1 MATHSSNLAW
11 RILWTEEAGR
21 LQSMGSQRV
30 RHDRSDLEQPT
41 CCLLINDPSN
51 YIPEVPCILFFQL
64 AESGRYDEAASML
77 FKNNVDTVYDEPKPL
92 DNKDMEKVKTLL
104 SSLPIKS
111 HTIDYIKFKEVYEN
125 EVKCTAIIMEAHD
138 NIPEVKTVFYF
149 KPVSYLGKWKLCLV
163 DSHHG
168 DQTVIKADK
177 KDSMQNEY
185 QKEMREK
192 NLQELKK

>member
-1 MATHSSNLAW
+1 MRKNLYI
-11 RILWTEEAGR
+11 ILGVFLLIISPLFMTSCKDKPKPNPQTTFE
-21 LQSMGSQRV
+21 QSMTNKDSVAVTGLV
-30 RHDRSDLEQPT
+30 
-41 CCLLINDPSN
+41 N
-51 YIPEVPCILFFQL
+51 VFFQL

-77 FKNNVDTVYDEPKPL
+77 FKNNVDTVYDERKPL

-104 SSLPIKS
+104 ASLPIKS

>member
-1 MATHSSNLAW
+1 MRKNLYI
-11 RILWTEEAGR
+11 ILGVFLLIISPLFMTSCKDKPKPNPQTTFE
-21 LQSMGSQRV
+21 QSMTNKDSVAVTGLV
-30 RHDRSDLEQPT
+30 
-41 CCLLINDPSN
+41 N
-51 YIPEVPCILFFQL
+51 VFFQL

-177 KDSMQNEY
+177 KDSMQHEY

>member
-1 MATHSSNLAW
+1 MRKNLYI
-11 RILWTEEAGR
+11 ILGVFLLTISPLFMTSCKDKPKPNPQTTFE
-21 LQSMGSQRV
+21 QSMTNKDSVAVTGLV
-30 RHDRSDLEQPT
+30 
-41 CCLLINDPSN
+41 N
-51 YIPEVPCILFFQL
+51 VFFQL

-77 FKNNVDTVYDEPKPL
+77 FKNNVDTVYDEPQPL

-168 DQTVIKADK
+168 DQTVIKANK

-185 QKEMREK
+185 RREMREK

>member
-1 MATHSSNLAW
+1 MRKNLYI
-11 RILWTEEAGR
+11 ILGVFLLIISPLFMTSCKDKPKPNQQTTFE
-21 LQSMGSQRV
+21 QSMTNKDSVAVTGLV
-30 RHDRSDLEQPT
+30 
-41 CCLLINDPSN
+41 N
-51 YIPEVPCILFFQL
+51 VFFQL

-77 FKNNVDTVYDEPKPL
+77 FKNNVDTVYDEPQPL

>member
-1 MATHSSNLAW
+1 MRKNLYI
-11 RILWTEEAGR
+11 ILGVFLLIISPLFMTSCKDKPKPNPQTTFE
-21 LQSMGSQRV
+21 QSMTNKDSVAVTGLV
-30 RHDRSDLEQPT
+30 
-41 CCLLINDPSN
+41 N
-51 YIPEVPCILFFQL
+51 VFFQL

-149 KPVSYLGKWKLCLV
+149 KPVRYLGKWKLCLV

>member
-1 MATHSSNLAW
+1 MRKNLYI
-11 RILWTEEAGR
+11 ILGVFLLIISPLFMTSCKDKPKPNPQTTFE
-21 LQSMGSQRV
+21 QSMTNKDSVAVTGLV
-30 RHDRSDLEQPT
+30 
-41 CCLLINDPSN
+41 N
-51 YIPEVPCILFFQL
+51 VFFQL
-64 AESGRYDEAASML
+64 AESGRYDEAAAML

>member
-1 MATHSSNLAW
+1 MRKNLYI
-11 RILWTEEAGR
+11 ILGVFLLIISPLFMTSCKDKPKPNPQTTFE
-21 LQSMGSQRV
+21 QSMTNKDSVAVTGLV
-30 RHDRSDLEQPT
+30 
-41 CCLLINDPSN
+41 N
-51 YIPEVPCILFFQL
+51 VFFQL

-77 FKNNVDTVYDEPKPL
+77 FKNNVDKVYDEPQPL

-125 EVKCTAIIMEAHD
+125 GVKCTAIIMEAHD

>member
-1 MATHSSNLAW
+1 MRKNLYI
-11 RILWTEEAGR
+11 ILGVFLLIISPLFMTSCKDKPKQNPQTTFE
-21 LQSMGSQRV
+21 QSMTNKDSVAVTGLV
-30 RHDRSDLEQPT
+30 
-41 CCLLINDPSN
+41 N
-51 YIPEVPCILFFQL
+51 VFFQL

-77 FKNNVDTVYDEPKPL
+77 FKNNVDTVYYGPQPL

>member
-1 MATHSSNLAW
+1 MRKNLYI
-11 RILWTEEAGR
+11 ILGVFLLIISPLFMTSCKDKPKPNPQTTFE
-21 LQSMGSQRV
+21 QSMTNKDSVAVTGLV
-30 RHDRSDLEQPT
+30 
-41 CCLLINDPSN
+41 N
-51 YIPEVPCILFFQL
+51 VFFQL

-77 FKNNVDTVYDEPKPL
+77 FKNNVDTVYDEPQPL
-92 DNKDMEKVKTLL
+92 DNKDMKKVKTLL
-104 SSLPIKS
+104 SALPIKS
-111 HTIDYIKFKEVYEN
+111 YTIDYIKFKEVYEN

>member
-1 MATHSSNLAW
+1 MRKIFYIILGVFLLTISPLFMTSCKDKPKPNLQ
-11 RILWTEEAGR
+11 TTFE
-21 LQSMGSQRV
+21 QSMTNKDSVAVTGLV
-30 RHDRSDLEQPT
+30 
-41 CCLLINDPSN
+41 N
-51 YIPEVPCILFFQL
+51 VFFQL

-77 FKNNVDTVYDEPKPL
+77 FKNNVDTVYDEPQPL

-168 DQTVIKADK
+168 DQTVIKANK

-185 QKEMREK
+185 QREMREK

>member
-1 MATHSSNLAW
+1 MKKNLYI
-11 RILWTEEAGR
+11 ILGIFLLSISPLFMTSCKDKPKPNPQTTFE
-21 LQSMGSQRV
+21 QSMTNKDSVAVTGLV
-30 RHDRSDLEQPT
+30 
-41 CCLLINDPSN
+41 N
-51 YIPEVPCILFFQL
+51 VFFQL

-77 FKNNVDTVYDEPKPL
+77 FKNNVDTVYDEPQPL

>member
-1 MATHSSNLAW
+1 M
-11 RILWTEEAGR
+11 RKIFYILLGVFLLTISPLFMTSCKDKPKPNPQTTFE
-21 LQSMGSQRV
+21 QSMTNKDSVAVTGLV
-30 RHDRSDLEQPT
+30 
-41 CCLLINDPSN
+41 N
-51 YIPEVPCILFFQL
+51 VFFQL

-77 FKNNVDTVYDEPKPL
+77 FKNNVDTVYDEPQPL

-168 DQTVIKADK
+168 DQTVIKANK

-185 QKEMREK
+185 QREMREK

>member
-1 MATHSSNLAW
+1 MRKNLYI
-11 RILWTEEAGR
+11 ILGVFLLIISPLFMISCKDKPKPNPQTTFE
-21 LQSMGSQRV
+21 QSMTNKDSVAVTGLV
-30 RHDRSDLEQPT
+30 
-41 CCLLINDPSN
+41 N
-51 YIPEVPCILFFQL
+51 VFFQL

>member
-1 MATHSSNLAW
+1 MRKNLYI
-11 RILWTEEAGR
+11 ILGVFLLIISPLFMTSCKDKPKQNPQTTFE
-21 LQSMGSQRV
+21 QSMTNKDSVAVTGLV
-30 RHDRSDLEQPT
+30 
-41 CCLLINDPSN
+41 N
-51 YIPEVPCILFFQL
+51 VFFQL

-77 FKNNVDTVYDEPKPL
+77 FKNNVDTVYDEPQPL

-192 NLQELKK
+192 NLQELNK

>member
-1 MATHSSNLAW
+1 MKKNLYI
-11 RILWTEEAGR
+11 ILGIFLLSISPLFMTSCKDKPKPNPQTTFE
-21 LQSMGSQRV
+21 QSMTNKDSVAVTG
-30 RHDRSDLEQPT
+30 
-41 CCLLINDPSN
+41 LIN
-51 YIPEVPCILFFQL
+51 VFFQL

-77 FKNNVDTVYDEPKPL
+77 FKNNVDTVYDEPQPL

>member
-1 MATHSSNLAW
+1 MRKNLYI
-11 RILWTEEAGR
+11 ILGVFLLIISPLFMTSCKDKPKPNPQTTFE
-21 LQSMGSQRV
+21 QSMTNKDSVAVTGLV
-30 RHDRSDLEQPT
+30 
-41 CCLLINDPSN
+41 N
-51 YIPEVPCILFFQL
+51 VFFQL

-168 DQTVIKADK
+168 DQTVINADK
-177 KDSMQNEY
+177 NDSMQNEY